1 MITKEFFG
9 TTKNGQAVHRYT
21 LARGGLTVQVLDYG
35 ARIQSILVPGR
46 DGPVD
51 VVLGYDDLAG
61 YEADPSHLGAFVG
74 RVANRVEKGRFTLN
88 GTEYQMS
95 INNGPNH
102 CHGVWDQQVLKAE
115 IEGETLLLRWHS
127 PAGEDGLPGTVDA
140 EMRYTLDE
148 QGGLTL
154 DYRAVTDAD
163 TPINLTNHSYF
174 NLAGGGSVLDQTL
187 QLYALRYTP
196 ADAVSCPT
204 GEVLP
209 VAGTPMDFI
218 APKPIGRDIEADFDQ
233 LRWAGG
239 FDHNWCIDGEAGVL
253 RPAAFAHCEA
263 TGITLACE
271 TTQPGIQFYS
281 GNYLDGRR
289 GKAGAVHQRRSAFC
303 LETQHYPCSVNR
315 PQFPSIILHPGE
327 EYHEV
332 TVYRFGLK

>member
-1 MITKEFFG
+1 MITKQFFG
-9 TTKNGQAVHRYT
+9 TTRDGRAVHRYT
-21 LARGGLTVQVLDYG
+21 LARGGLTVQALDYG
-35 ARIQSILVPGR
+35 ARIQSILVPGQN
-46 DGPVD
+46 GPVD

-88 GTEYQMS
+88 GVEYQMS

-102 CHGVWDQQVLKAE
+102 CHGVWDQQVLDAS

-148 QGGLTL
+148 DGGLTL

-163 TPINLTNHSYF
+163 TPVNLTNHSYF
-174 NLAGGGSVLDQTL
+174 NLAGGGSVLDQ
-187 QLYALRYTP
+187 LYAARYTP
-196 ADAVSCPT
+196 ADEVSCPT
-204 GEVLP
+204 GAVLA
-209 VAGTPMDFI
+209 VAGTPMDFTD
-218 APKPIGRDIEADFDQ
+218 PKPIGRDIDADFDQ

-253 RPAAFAHCEA
+253 RPAAYAFSEK
-263 TGITLACE
+263 TGVTLACE

-281 GNYLDGRR
+281 GNYLDGRA
-289 GKAGAVHQRRSAFC
+289 GKGGMRHERRSAFC

-315 PQFPSIILHPGE
+315 PAFPSVILHPGE